1 MSSDIQTQLHGITRS
16 WTSILF
22 VDKLKDYLKIDD
34 FNAVDIIT
42 EE

>member
-1 MSSDIQTQLHGITRS
+1 MSRDIQAQLHGITRS
-16 WTSILF
+16 WTNILF

-34 FNAVDIIT
+34 FNVVDIM

>member
-1 MSSDIQTQLHGITRS
+1 MSRDIQAQLHGITRS
-16 WTSILF
+16 WTSTLF

-34 FNAVDIIT
+34 FNVVDIT